1 MRGDTQVKDALLQK
15 YLATVKKMIIDFNLV
30 EISHIP
36 REQNTRVD
44 VLSKVESTR
53 SSRINHYFV
62 QETLERPNY
71 GTNII
76 VAVVEP
82 VPRTWTTLI
91 KEYIEEGKPQDDLTE
106 AITI

>member
-1 MRGDTQVKDALLQK
+1 MIVGLDLARDLGAREVQVKIDSQLVVSQVRGDTQVKDALLQK

-36 REQNTRVD
+36 REQNTRAD

-62 QETLERPNY
+62 QETL
-71 GTNII
+71 
-76 VAVVEP
+76 
-82 VPRTWTTLI
+82 
-91 KEYIEEGKPQDDLTE
+91 
-106 AITI
+106 